1 MYLSKNFLFIQKLF
15 RKNFK
20 VFILGVPSKLAATWF
35 GENEVSTACAIGVFG
50 NQVFYI
56 FFTLK

>member
-1 MYLSKNFLFIQKLF
+1 MSKNFLFIQKLF

-56 FFTLK
+56 FLP